1 MDKTVENN
9 DILEQMFDK
18 MLTFVHFCNKMFLEE
33 EICNK
38 MLQKNTLNMSQQ
50 YIARLFYVT

>member
-18 MLTFVHFCNKMFLEE
+18 MLTFVHFCNKMYFEMKGE
-33 EICNK
+33 
-38 MLQKNTLNMSQQ
+38 
-50 YIARLFYVT
+50 